1 LEVLSEI
8 RNHVA
13 FVTLNRPEALN
24 ALSLGM
30 IMRLRTLFSEFSTD
44 PEVYAVLIKGAGEKA
59 FCAGG
64 DIRALYKSF
73 KNAGSLHNEFFAAEY
88 PLEYLLYSY
97 PKPYVALLDGITLG
111 GGMGI
116 SQGSAL
122 RIVGERTQMAMPE
135 VAIGFFPDVG
145 GSYFL
150 SRLPGMLGRYLA
162 LTGLKINA
170 ADALYSQLADIYL
183 PPAAIASTATEL
195 SELRWGN
202 DRFADLQR
210 FLQARAA
217 APKSSP
223 TLPVLREAIDLH
235 FSKASVAAILSSLES
250 ETRSAYAAWADET
263 VKLMRSRSPTL
274 LSVTLR
280 QLQRGASMSLA
291 DCFRMELGMA
301 AHSFEQGDFLE
312 GVRAVL
318 MDKDN
323 RPRWQPGRIED
334 VTESMID
341 AWFSERWRGA
351 EHPLAALE
359 SHSANLW

>member
-13 FVTLNRPEALN
+13 LVTLNRPDALN
-24 ALSLGM
+24 ALSLEM
-30 IMRLRTLFSEFSTD
+30 ILRLRTLFGEFSAD
-44 PEVYAVLIKGAGEKA
+44 PEVFAVLIKGAGEKA

-64 DIRALYKSF
+64 DVRALYKSF
-73 KNAGSLHNEFFAAEY
+73 KGAGSLHNEFFAAEY
-88 PLEYLLYSY
+88 PLDYLLYSY
-97 PKPYVALLDGITLG
+97 PKPYAALLDGITLG

-122 RIVGERTQMAMPE
+122 RIVGERTLMGMPE

-162 LTGLKINA
+162 LTGLKIRA
-170 ADALYSQLADIYL
+170 ADALYSHLADLYL
-183 PPAAIASTATEL
+183 PPAAIASIVNDL
-195 SELRWGN
+195 STLHWGS

-210 FLQARAA
+210 FLQARAVTPES
-217 APKSSP
+217 APA
-223 TLPVLREAIDLH
+223 LPALRECIDLH

-250 ETRSAYAAWADET
+250 ETRGAYAAWAGET
-263 VKLMRSRSPTL
+263 AQLMRSRSPTL

-280 QLQRGASMSLA
+280 QLQRGARMSLA

-301 AHSFEQGDFLE
+301 AYAFEQGDFLE

-318 MDKDN
+318 IDKDN
-323 RPRWQPGRIED
+323 QPRWRPIRIED
-334 VTESMID
+334 VTDSMID
-341 AWFSERWRGA
+341 AWFSA
-351 EHPLAALE
+351 TSLP
-359 SHSANLW
+359 

>member
-88 PLEYLLYSY
+88 PLDYLLYSY

>member
-1 LEVLSEI
+1 LEVLSEVRGHSAI
-8 RNHVA
+8 
-13 FVTLNRPEALN
+13 VTLNRPGALN

-30 IMRLRTLFSEFSTD
+30 ILRLRTLFAEYSANPDVFC
-44 PEVYAVLIKGAGEKA
+44 VLIRGAGDKA

-64 DIRALYKSF
+64 DIRALYQSF
-73 KNAGSLHNEFFAAEY
+73 KTGGSLHKEFFAAEY
-88 PLEYLLYSY
+88 PLDYLLYSY
-97 PKPYVALLDGITLG
+97 PKPYAALLDGITLG

-116 SQGSAL
+116 SQGSRF

-162 LTGLKINA
+162 LTGLKISA
-170 ADALYSQLADIYL
+170 ADALYSQLADLYL
-183 PPAAIASTATEL
+183 PPDAIASMANDLATL
-195 SELRWGN
+195 HWGN

-210 FLQARAA
+210 FFLARAA
-217 APKSSP
+217 QPKSSP
-223 TLPVLREAIDLH
+223 TLPAFRECIDLH
-235 FSKASVAAILSSLES
+235 FSNASVAAILSSLES
-250 ETRSAYAAWADET
+250 ETRGVFADWAGET

-280 QLQRGASMSLA
+280 QLQRGAGMSLA

-318 MDKDN
+318 IDKDN
-323 RPRWQPGRIED
+323 KPRWQPSRIED
-334 VTESMID
+334 VTEPMID
-341 AWFSERWRGA
+341 AWFSA
-351 EHPLAALE
+351 P
-359 SHSANLW
+359 SAS

>member
-13 FVTLNRPEALN
+13 LVTLNRPDALN

-30 IMRLRTLFSEFSTD
+30 ILRLRTLFGEFSAD
-44 PEVYAVLIKGAGEKA
+44 PEVFVVLIKGAGEKA

-64 DIRALYKSF
+64 DVRALYKSF
-73 KNAGSLHNEFFAAEY
+73 KGAGSLHNEFFAAEY
-88 PLEYLLYSY
+88 PLDYLLYSY
-97 PKPYVALLDGITLG
+97 PKPYAALLDGITLG

-116 SQGSAL
+116 SQGSSL
-122 RIVGERTQMAMPE
+122 RIVGERTLMGMPE

-162 LTGLKINA
+162 LTGLKIRA
-170 ADALYSQLADIYL
+170 ADALYSHLADLYL
-183 PPAAIASTATEL
+183 PPAAIASIVNDL
-195 SELRWGN
+195 STLHWGS

-210 FLQARAA
+210 FLQARAVTPES
-217 APKSSP
+217 APA
-223 TLPVLREAIDLH
+223 LPALRECIDLH

-250 ETRSAYAAWADET
+250 ETRGAYAAWAGET
-263 VKLMRSRSPTL
+263 AQLMRSRSPTL

-301 AHSFEQGDFLE
+301 AYAFEQGDFLE

-318 MDKDN
+318 IDKDN
-323 RPRWQPGRIED
+323 QPRWRPSRIED
-334 VTESMID
+334 VTDSMID
-341 AWFSERWRGA
+341 AWFS
-351 EHPLAALE
+351 AASL
-359 SHSANLW
+359 S

>member
-1 LEVLSEI
+1 
-8 RNHVA
+8 VA
-13 FVTLNRPEALN
+13 LVTLNRPDALN

-30 IMRLRTLFSEFSTD
+30 ILRLRTLFGEFSAD
-44 PEVYAVLIKGAGEKA
+44 PEVFAVLIKGAGEKA

-64 DIRALYKSF
+64 DVRALYKSF
-73 KNAGSLHNEFFAAEY
+73 KGAGSLHNEFFAAEY
-88 PLEYLLYSY
+88 PLDYLLYSY
-97 PKPYVALLDGITLG
+97 PKPYAALLDGITLG

-122 RIVGERTQMAMPE
+122 RIVGERTLMGMPE

-162 LTGLKINA
+162 LTGLKIRA
-170 ADALYSQLADIYL
+170 ADALYSHLADLYL
-183 PPAAIASTATEL
+183 PPAAIASIVNDL
-195 SELRWGN
+195 STLHWGS

-210 FLQARAA
+210 FLQARAVTPES
-217 APKSSP
+217 APA
-223 TLPVLREAIDLH
+223 LPALRECIDLH

-250 ETRSAYAAWADET
+250 ETRGAYAAWAGET
-263 VKLMRSRSPTL
+263 AQLMRSRSPTL

-301 AHSFEQGDFLE
+301 AYAFEQGDFLE

-318 MDKDN
+318 IDKDN
-323 RPRWQPGRIED
+323 QPRWRPSRIED
-334 VTESMID
+334 VTDSMID
-341 AWFSERWRGA
+341 AWFSA
-351 EHPLAALE
+351 TSLP
-359 SHSANLW
+359 

>member
-1 LEVLSEI
+1 MAL
-8 RNHVA
+8 
-13 FVTLNRPEALN
+13 VTLNRPDALN

-30 IMRLRTLFSEFSTD
+30 ILRLRTLFGEFSAD
-44 PEVYAVLIKGAGEKA
+44 PEVFAVLIKGAGEKA

-64 DIRALYKSF
+64 DVRALYKSF
-73 KNAGSLHNEFFAAEY
+73 KGAGSLHNEFFAAEY
-88 PLEYLLYSY
+88 PLDYLLYSY
-97 PKPYVALLDGITLG
+97 PKPYAALLDGITLG

-122 RIVGERTQMAMPE
+122 RIVGERTLMGMPE

-162 LTGLKINA
+162 LTGLKIRA
-170 ADALYSQLADIYL
+170 ADALYSHLADLYL
-183 PPAAIASTATEL
+183 PPAAIASIVNDL
-195 SELRWGN
+195 STLHWGS

-210 FLQARAA
+210 FLQARAVTPES
-217 APKSSP
+217 APA
-223 TLPVLREAIDLH
+223 LPALRECIDLH

-250 ETRSAYAAWADET
+250 ETRGAYAAWAGET
-263 VKLMRSRSPTL
+263 AQLMRSRSPTL

-280 QLQRGASMSLA
+280 QLQRGARMSLA

-301 AHSFEQGDFLE
+301 AYAFEQGDFLE

-318 MDKDN
+318 IDKDN
-323 RPRWQPGRIED
+323 QPRWRPSRIED
-334 VTESMID
+334 VTDSMID
-341 AWFSERWRGA
+341 AWFSA
-351 EHPLAALE
+351 TSLP
-359 SHSANLW
+359 

>member
-1 LEVLSEI
+1 
-8 RNHVA
+8 
-13 FVTLNRPEALN
+13 
-24 ALSLGM
+24 
-30 IMRLRTLFSEFSTD
+30 
-44 PEVYAVLIKGAGEKA
+44 
-59 FCAGG
+59 
-64 DIRALYKSF
+64 
-73 KNAGSLHNEFFAAEY
+73 
-88 PLEYLLYSY
+88 
-97 PKPYVALLDGITLG
+97 
-111 GGMGI
+111 MGL
-116 SQGSAL
+116 SQGSRL

-170 ADALYSQLADIYL
+170 ADALYSGLADVYL
-183 PPAAIASTATEL
+183 PPAAIASAADDLSTLHWSTEH
-195 SELRWGN
+195 
-202 DRFADLQR
+202 FADLQR
-210 FLQARAA
+210 FLHARAA
-217 APKSSP
+217 APKSLP
-223 TLPVLREAIDLH
+223 TLPALRECIDTH
-235 FSKASVAAILSSLES
+235 FSKASVGAIFKSLES
-250 ETRSAYAAWADET
+250 ETRSENAAWADET

-318 MDKDN
+318 IDKDN
-323 RPRWQPGRIED
+323 KPRWQPSRIED
-334 VTESMID
+334 VTEPMID
-341 AWFSERWRGA
+341 AWFSGRWRGA

-359 SHSANLW
+359 SHAADLL

>member
-1 LEVLSEI
+1 MAL
-8 RNHVA
+8 
-13 FVTLNRPEALN
+13 VTLNRPDALN

-30 IMRLRTLFSEFSTD
+30 ILRLRTLFGEFSAD
-44 PEVYAVLIKGAGEKA
+44 PEVFAVLIKGAGEKA

-64 DIRALYKSF
+64 DVRALYKSF
-73 KNAGSLHNEFFAAEY
+73 KGAGSLHNEFFAAEY
-88 PLEYLLYSY
+88 PLDYLLYSY
-97 PKPYVALLDGITLG
+97 PKPYAALLDGITLG

-122 RIVGERTQMAMPE
+122 RIVGERTLMGMPE

-162 LTGLKINA
+162 LTGRKIRA
-170 ADALYSQLADIYL
+170 ADALYSHLADLYL
-183 PPAAIASTATEL
+183 PPAAIASIVNDL
-195 SELRWGN
+195 STLHWGS

-210 FLQARAA
+210 FLQARAVTPES
-217 APKSSP
+217 APA
-223 TLPVLREAIDLH
+223 LPALRECIDLH

-250 ETRSAYAAWADET
+250 ETRGAYAAWAGET
-263 VKLMRSRSPTL
+263 AQLMRSRSPTL

-280 QLQRGASMSLA
+280 QLQRGARMSLA

-301 AHSFEQGDFLE
+301 AYAFEQGDFLE

-318 MDKDN
+318 IDN
-323 RPRWQPGRIED
+323 DNQPRWRPSRIED
-334 VTESMID
+334 VTDSMID
-341 AWFSERWRGA
+341 AWFSA
-351 EHPLAALE
+351 TSLP
-359 SHSANLW
+359 

>member
-1 LEVLSEI
+1 MEVLSEI

-13 FVTLNRPEALN
+13 LVTLHRPDALN

-30 IMRLRTLFSEFSTD
+30 ILRLRTLFGEFSAD
-44 PEVYAVLIKGAGEKA
+44 PEVFAVLIKGAGEKA

-64 DIRALYKSF
+64 DVRALYKSF
-73 KNAGSLHNEFFAAEY
+73 KGAGSLHNEFFAAEY
-88 PLEYLLYSY
+88 PLDYLLYSY
-97 PKPYVALLDGITLG
+97 PKPYAALLDGITLG

-122 RIVGERTQMAMPE
+122 RIVGERTLMGMPE

-162 LTGLKINA
+162 LTGLKIRA
-170 ADALYSQLADIYL
+170 ADALYSHLADLYL
-183 PPAAIASTATEL
+183 PPAAIASIVNDL
-195 SELRWGN
+195 STLHWGS

-210 FLQARAA
+210 FLQARAVTPES
-217 APKSSP
+217 APA
-223 TLPVLREAIDLH
+223 LPALRECIDLH

-250 ETRSAYAAWADET
+250 ETRGAYAAWAGET
-263 VKLMRSRSPTL
+263 AQLMRSRSPTL

-280 QLQRGASMSLA
+280 QLQRGARMSLA

-301 AHSFEQGDFLE
+301 AYAFEQGDFLE

-318 MDKDN
+318 IDKDN
-323 RPRWQPGRIED
+323 QPRWRPIRIED
-334 VTESMID
+334 VTDSMID
-341 AWFSERWRGA
+341 AWFSA
-351 EHPLAALE
+351 TSLP
-359 SHSANLW
+359 